1 MSLRCPRCDH
11 DETEQVAAAPGAWE
25 VHLCARC
32 FYTWRT
38 SEPESM
44 LRYEGYDS
52 RFRLNA
58 EQLARFAV
66 FPGVPPRR
74 R

>member
-1 MSLRCPRCDH
+1 MSMQCPRCNHGEADR
-11 DETEQVAAAPGAWE
+11 VAAAPGAWE
-25 VHLCARC
+25 VYLCARC

-38 SEPESM
+38 SEPEAM
-44 LRYEGYDS
+44 LSHERYDA
-52 RFRLNA
+52 RFRLSA

-66 FPGVPPRR
+66 FPGIPRR